1 MKPVKELKLEQIEHL
16 LYLLGE
22 ANYRNG
28 FPYFNQSYRKRK
40 RLFNP
45 KFINTLLIFYLIKS
59 IISLFIS
66 DDFYSVIIGD
76 FAYKLSIRKQFHLT
90 IIIMCLIILS
100 IRLLNHYLHLKK
112 KPPLLFSVSC
122 GKRSKNSG

>member
-28 FPYFNQSYRKRK
+28 FPYFNESYRKRK

-45 KFINTLLIFYLIKS
+45 KFINSLIIFYLIKS

-76 FAYKLSIRKQFHLT
+76 FAYKLSIGKQFNLS
-90 IIIMCLIILS
+90 IINTCLIVMS
-100 IRLLNHYLHLKK
+100 IRMVNQ
-112 KPPLLFSVSC
+112 
-122 GKRSKNSG
+122 